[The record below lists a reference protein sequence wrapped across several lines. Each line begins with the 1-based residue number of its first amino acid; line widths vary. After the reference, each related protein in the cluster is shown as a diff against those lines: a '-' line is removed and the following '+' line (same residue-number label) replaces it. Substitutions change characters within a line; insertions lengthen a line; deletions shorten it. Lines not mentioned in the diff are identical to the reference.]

1 MKLTYYGH
9 SCFSVEINDKHI
21 LFDPFISPNEMAKAI
36 DVDSIQADY
45 MLITH
50 GHEDHVAD
58 AVRIAK
64 KTGCKVVAGY
74 EVAQWFG
81 TQGIENVHAL
91 NHGGRW
97 DFDFGWVKFVNAVH
111 SSVLP
116 DGTYGGNAGGW
127 VVGNEHDTFYFAGD
141 TALHLDMQ
149 LIPKIAKIDFA
160 ILPIGDNFTMGF
172 EDAVIAAKF
181 VECDTIYGCHYDTFD
196 PIKIDHKQAIAAFR
210 DAAKDLILM
219 EIGETIETSQTT
231 AA

>member
-1 MKLTYYGH
+1 M
-9 SCFSVEINDKHI
+9 
-21 LFDPFISPNEMAKAI
+21 
-36 DVDSIQADY
+36 
-45 MLITH
+45 
-50 GHEDHVAD
+50 
-58 AVRIAK
+58 
-64 KTGCKVVAGY
+64 VVAGY

-127 VVGNEHDTFYFAGD
+127 VVGSEHCNFYFAGD

-149 LIPKIAKIDFA
+149 LIPKIAKLDLA
-160 ILPIGDNFTMGF
+160 ILPIGDNFTMGI
-172 EDAVIAAKF
+172 EDAVMTAKF

-196 PIKIDHKQAIAAFR
+196 AIKIDTAQAVSAFR

-219 EIGETIETSQTT
+219 EIGETVETSQTT